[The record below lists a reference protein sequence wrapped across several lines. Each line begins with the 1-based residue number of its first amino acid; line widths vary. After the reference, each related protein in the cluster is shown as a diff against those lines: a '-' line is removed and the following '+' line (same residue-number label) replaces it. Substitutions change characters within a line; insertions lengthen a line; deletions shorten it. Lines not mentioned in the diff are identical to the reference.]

1 MKRIVSIALAV
12 LLCMHASAFKVQEV
26 SVKSECM
33 SKDVLV
39 NVITPDC
46 YKKGEAFPVVYILH
60 GYSDDHNRW
69 ASEDHV
75 GNLADLHDVMVVIP
89 DGGFSSWYFDSPVDP
104 TYKYETFVSKELIAY
119 IDANFKTRKDSKAR
133 AVTGNSMGG
142 HGAMYLAFRHQDV
155 FGNVGAMSG
164 GVDIRPFPGNW
175 HISKRLGTIE
185 EYPEN
190 WEKNTVINLTHLL
203 KPGSLNIIFDCGSGD
218 FFYEVNC
225 NLHKKLLAE
234 KIPHEFI
241 SRPGGH
247 NWPYWYNAIRYQFLF
262 FADRFDAAEK
272 Q

>member
-12 LLCMHASAFKVQEV
+12 LLCMQASAFKVQEV

-33 SKDVLV
+33 NKDVLV

-190 WEKNTVINLTHLL
+190 WEKNTFSSRVH
-203 KPGSLNIIFDCGSGD
+203 S
-218 FFYEVNC
+218 
-225 NLHKKLLAE
+225 
-234 KIPHEFI
+234 I
-241 SRPGGH
+241 SSST
-247 NWPYWYNAIRYQFLF
+247 
-262 FADRFDAAEK
+262 ADLGTSSTR
-272 Q
+272 